1 MKKIRKVLIAV
12 LTLSLVAGYP
22 LSMMGH
28 PLFMT
33 GHPPLQTGEG
43 SIQTKET
50 VVKAATSKKFKVR
63 AASDIT
69 LQLPASWKNNFV
81 LKSSKKI
88 KHGSYVS
95 FSSKKC
101 YQQTKE
107 GWLFTIMRYKD
118 DSYTDMPSYELLGKW
133 NGYSYVALFPT
144 DVQTMG
150 ATKEAKKQYQK
161 MSASIMDVAMS
172 LRLEM
177 PGETFHVSDFSL
189 KLPAEWKNNYV
200 VKKIGK
206 KKNDSYVVFYAKKCY
221 NQTKLGWL
229 FSIAR
234 YSDESYKELP
244 AYQLL
249 GKKSGI
255 YYVAVYPTD
264 VQSEGATKA
273 AQRQYHTLYEQV
285 EQAAGSLVLK

>member
-22 LSMMGH
+22 LSI
-28 PLFMT
+28 T
-33 GHPPLQTGEG
+33 GHPPFVTGEG

-50 VVKAATSKKFKVR
+50 VVKAATSTKFK
-63 AASDIT
+63 
-69 LQLPASWKNNFV
+69 
-81 LKSSKKI
+81 
-88 KHGSYVS
+88 
-95 FSSKKC
+95 
-101 YQQTKE
+101 
-107 GWLFTIMRYKD
+107 
-118 DSYTDMPSYELLGKW
+118 
-133 NGYSYVALFPT
+133 
-144 DVQTMG
+144 VQTMG

-177 PGETFHVSDFSL
+177 PGETFQVSDFSL

-249 GKKSGI
+249 GKKNGI

-273 AQRQYHTLYEQV
+273 AQKQYHTLYEQV